1 MRRFGVFIITVLFA
15 ASMLHAQTTPTGP
28 SIGGSVYGGGRMAPV
43 DGNAKIQMKGGA
55 ITESIFGGND
65 IAGHTGNGSNSFAA
79 VTGATSTQ
87 LTNGEFYG
95 VIVSGGT
102 VQNVYG
108 GANGYYACHEAE
120 TTAVNGFASIAYKG
134 DNFSTE
140 DVSGKKIPAIN
151 NASVL
156 IAGGTI
162 TGSVYGGGNL
172 APIGYDGI
180 DKGSSGYGSVSVK
193 IQQGTINGN
202 VFGGGN
208 MACVYVPVDLIV
220 NNKIGSTFPDLTIV
234 GGVYGGNDKSGNVLA
249 KRYDYE
255 KISSAGSQ
263 IPQYSTYVLI
273 QGTPTIGGV
282 YGAGNGAYSDYDARG
297 DYNGLCELKRPHQA
311 TGTLVDINTEGG
323 YIDIVCGGGNLA
335 NVEKQGDRL
344 KTSVLLNATGTG
356 AGEGNRHV
364 GSIYG
369 AGYGDK
375 DNLDLAVVSG
385 NVEVKVIG
393 GSVGNVFGGGC
404 MASVEGYTN
413 VYVQGG
419 TIGNVYGGNDIT
431 GTVSGANN
439 PIHRVSDNS
448 FVTTASF
455 VQVSGSPTVGQ
466 VFGGGNGDYDYTQEG
481 DGSGRKHYAGLNPP
495 VIASTFVDLNMA
507 GGKVTTAFAGGNNAT
522 VSGNASVLLNT
533 TETINTENLVALV
546 GSIFGGNNKAA
557 MGILPNI
564 NLNKGVVE
572 NVYGGGNMGA
582 MTGSASIASR
592 KSGDNEQASTY
603 VLVNS
608 GDVYVTNNLYGGCNQ
623 APVSAAAYVDVRAG
637 HVNNLYGGNDIGA
650 AVQKTRIDVSGGQI
664 QNIFGGS
671 NGFYEYIATGS
682 GVYNVKEFGGSED
695 IAEGVALPVCT
706 TTNVN
711 IWGGTFGTENKPCNI
726 YAGGKAGDCDN
737 TYLNINDQELAA
749 TGYDATVNGKIF
761 GGGMGIQNCNPT
773 TANPRVGNVTG
784 IATSNL
790 YHLTNLNDAVVYGGG
805 DAGDVHETKLTI
817 KNTWD
822 EPFKS
827 IYGGCRAA
835 DVVTA
840 NTTIEE
846 LPHAA
851 DSPLTSG
858 LVFGGNDVAGTVQNT
873 YLTING
879 GVFDTIFGGGN
890 GEYVYCADQ
899 AAYEASSATNKVL
912 GCGAPYSEK
921 VTVVINNGR
930 FNSNIYGGGNLGI
943 VGKKATAVADYPA
956 GFNIDAQTPDSYGWI
971 SLNVHGGEFLSNIF
985 TGGRGDQA
993 HKDADPLFQVV
1004 YGLKQLNMD
1013 GGHVA
1018 RSVYGGSEYVNDG
1031 YPAEC
1036 GQHTVTPATS
1046 GTPATEETPAIP
1058 ATPATVTYSNDN
1070 ITTLRPSSI
1079 VNIVGGTIVNNVYG
1093 GGYLGLI
1100 HGSVYVNIGKEAV
1113 KKSPVWTMK
1122 HYQTT
1127 EPTGDI
1133 TYAAFNY
1140 KPRIID
1146 EETTTEANQL
1156 HPSDLYL
1163 EKSIYNGSDWGDGE
1177 GMYEFNLAGFHG
1189 GESRI
1194 LFDGQGYNS
1203 AFVSSGSDMPAI
1215 NINENFVGSGT
1226 SCEGG
1231 DQGRYITIRNYGEY
1245 LCGGNLPAASKAI
1258 KSIQRADHVLI
1269 DNSNIEL
1276 TGTQD
1281 LYSAY
1286 ASSNYSFCRI
1296 SDLVMQGGNFVS
1308 IAAPTKNISMLTF
1321 NKADGTVCQN
1331 VTADLNTMYRL
1342 SSGEGTAACEDNTL
1356 CDRIVTGMNP
1366 YTKLYIKD
1374 GVYFDIVDVSGT
1386 TPRYGELKGYAYVM
1400 VAEGTEATI
1409 TARKKDGATNPN
1421 DGGFFSVCKYDNKY
1435 PLGVV
1440 GQSYYELNYTNY
1452 TANYR
1457 TWTFGTQA
1465 PVVRKRQV
1473 TLVAHSNTEILE
1485 SNVNI
1490 GSTPL
1495 SGGEN
1500 PEMYNQ
1506 FAYAKSTLQ
1515 LPPTA
1520 AGHFYRIKGI
1530 QVDMSNG
1537 GQLILNEETYDPTY
1551 DPTTNPPSP
1560 RWFSSES
1567 SGNQNYKRVYIKND
1581 PTYNFGLMFQTNPN
1595 TFNNGQPISQISGE
1609 STRDKCLVFGNDN
1622 YSALDG
1628 YLSPTVKDAN
1638 NSVNVFPEMD
1648 FYLTY
1653 SKEFSTTILRDIV
1666 FILDEKYLENTGT
1679 EEEPVWVER
1688 SVGDVEVTVTIST
1701 VVETFK
1707 DDEFNVMAMYNG
1719 GITNKF
1725 THKVLLPAT
1734 LRTRDLYLTEV
1745 EWKENTEL
1753 EWPEGTSDAAKDL
1766 FNLTDKVTDAD
1777 ITALAD
1783 SVAQK
1788 SFGMTLEIS
1797 RELSSSVNSSLDW
1810 NSVNT
1815 PLTNVFTLM
1824 NNANSKN
1831 QTIDLG
1837 SNPVYLGKLDGR
1849 APAAMN
1855 FNLWYNGNVVFP
1867 GHTPVDA
1874 SIGTVKFTF
1883 KYIDA
1888 GREGTF
1894 EIVCNVKTRERGDT
1908 IYIASANQIT
1918 RAGCTVKA
1926 WEQRTQEERNSLSNV
1941 LPGKRP
1947 MYYVQSFK
1955 YALSPANKIYTDGDV
1970 ICIIDTVK
1978 MGFDQN
1984 EVVRGGEFGM
1994 LQVIRYSG
2002 RHVDLPGEQCAYKG
2016 PMMQLNRNSRF
2027 TCYNMRFDGSGICK
2041 VMQGGSESE
2050 TLGNICSTAGTNT
2063 LPADGKHYYEN
2074 SPRVDAVLYSN
2085 APIFVVRDNATLTFA
2100 DQVEVLHNF
2109 NTGTPYYEAVSTTTP
2124 IVSADTIM
2132 RKFNGGGAI
2141 AAIGGYT
2148 YTGQTGWNRTQTP
2161 VTAVTT
2167 TGLKA
2172 APQVNLNN
2180 NVTIHQNIIAQK
2192 TNSSST
2198 VEGYKTNNGAGIFVN
2213 QALVVVNSPEGAL
2226 VTIESNY
2233 FANDANGFVTS
2244 DYKWNVP
2251 DDAKKNNVYLTRIA
2265 DNNLDMKDAVS
2276 DHVTFLSTMDPSTR
2290 IGITK
2295 TFPGETVR
2303 DTINIAYLGAS
2314 NPTYAMT
2321 VYNNHNFFSDLG
2333 TNTFYHTTISPTLIY
2348 LHRCATFQE
2357 QNITSSDPLYAAVGT
2372 TPAISQ
2378 KSVLEYGFNR
2388 DASCPNEP
2396 DTLKYSLHGG
2406 FYPYTFTWREGTS
2419 AEGTLLDK
2427 ITSPYANDV
2436 VVKDA
2441 THAKALESNT
2451 GKYPLTNMTSM
2462 SVAENE
2468 ETYNYYFT
2476 ATDLAGCTKEHK
2488 ATIKVVK
2495 NPSATYTDTW
2505 LDYQGETSH
2514 EYDTIPNYRT
2524 RQFGTVSSTEGYN
2537 PRVLRLYKGVH
2548 VEASVQPDADW
2559 ASISSKI
2566 NGTDVTI
2573 TSGNENAFCV
2583 GHTIDL
2589 NTTAAE
2595 GQSYSFVMWDF
2606 DPNASA
2612 QTQYVITEGGNNT
2625 IHAVYANKSD
2635 YWTANVTTNPG
2646 VDHFE
2651 LDYGGNAHVKSA
2663 NGLAWLISVV
2673 NGLNG
2678 QQARSFVFDTVFIE
2692 ATEDLDMSAHLWT
2705 PIGTPNNPFRGRF
2718 YVKKNVDG
2726 YTEHEGASSPL
2737 KITGITVNEPD
2748 MLRVGFFGL
2757 IDTARVKGL
2766 VLENVVVRGAQYGGA
2781 VAGEASKVVLEDC
2794 SVLGGDKSIITANYA
2809 VGGLVG
2815 RTSNSTIG
2823 TTAAGTSATV
2833 NARLVGN
2840 TIFCGG
2846 VAGSA
2851 NGDNISNQNVTDVKK
2866 DVTTIYDGGIAGN
2879 INGDENVCK
2888 YEIRDR
2894 EDTEGQAWF
2903 DITND
2908 QIQMIEKDN
2917 MKNPISIEYNL
2928 CAGKCPYEYDETR
2941 RLDGSEAIGYWIDVR
2956 DNSVYRNPNGGPES
2970 NPEANPC
2977 ASWSNPYALPAPAK
2991 TVPRNAVLMNNLVG
3005 APAPKHALYYGGL
3018 VGSATN
3024 TRMENNYAYG
3034 NVKATV
3040 SAGALVGV
3048 ANEGNL
3054 INECYYL
3061 EGIADQAVGTL
3072 NPDNTVK
3079 RVHKFNG
3086 NGNQVVIDSTNVV
3099 NNLTRRLN
3107 RWVRKHQGEG
3117 FLTWRSAQ
3125 GNENSGY
3132 PVFGE
3137 PDFIPVH
3144 DTMNRT
3150 ICDFYSWNGTDYT
3163 ETGVY
3168 SQTFHDT
3175 VEYID
3180 STMTLFLT
3188 INESMLTELADSAL
3202 ISEDYFGNGFFV
3214 SSTELELLRSTVEEF
3229 GSAMLLVADTLSTE
3243 HGCDSIVEL
3252 HLTVFQKNVGVD
3264 PAQWSDVKVYPNPTT
3279 SFVNVRADNM
3289 TEVELYDNVSRKL
3302 KHQKAAQEGCQID
3315 LSGLPSGYY
3324 YLRIHT
3330 SRGVVIKKIVKK

>member
-28 SIGGSVYGGGRMAPV
+28 SIGGSVYGGGRRAPV
-43 DGNAKIQMKGGA
+43 ENNAKIQMKGG
-55 ITESIFGGND
+55 EVVNIFGGND
-65 IAGHTGNGSNSFAA
+65 ISDSTGN
-79 VTGATSTQ
+79 TGIAE
-87 LTNGEFYG
+87 TNYG
-95 VIVSGGT
+95 VIVTGGS
-102 VQNVYG
+102 VGNVYG
-108 GANGYYACHEAE
+108 GANGFYGCHGEE
-120 TTAVNGFASIAYKG
+120 NSNSIRYTSKFDS
-134 DNFSTE
+134 DNE
-140 DVSGKKIPAIN
+140 DVNLGTTTIPYISKTFVRIN
-151 NASVL
+151 
-156 IAGGTI
+156 GGTI

-180 DKGSSGYGSVSVK
+180 DNGRSGYGSVSVK

-249 KRYDYE
+249 KRYDTKY
-255 KISSAGSQ
+255 SSVGTGPLNI
-263 IPQYSTYVLI
+263 IPDNSTYVLI
-273 QGTPTIGGV
+273 QGKPTIGGV
-282 YGAGNGAYSDYDARG
+282 YGAGNGAYSDYDASG
-297 DYNGLCELKRPHQA
+297 DYSSLCGLKRPHQA

-335 NVEKQGDRL
+335 NVEKQGGQL
-344 KTSVLLNATGTG
+344 TTSVLLNATGTG
-356 AGEGNRHV
+356 AGAGNRHV

-419 TIGNVYGGNDIT
+419 TNEKPINVGNVYGGNDIT
-431 GTVSGANN
+431 GTVSGANE
-439 PIHRVSDNS
+439 PEREASDESDVS
-448 FVTTASF
+448 TASY
-455 VQVSGSPTVGQ
+455 VKVTGSPTVGQ

-533 TETINTENLVALV
+533 TETINTENPVALV

-582 MTGSASIASR
+582 MTGSASIASL
-592 KSGDNEQASTY
+592 KTGDNEQASTY

-608 GDVYVTNNLYGGCNQ
+608 DYVYVTNNLYGGCNQ

-682 GVYNVKEFGGSED
+682 GVYNVKERNAASEAQN

-711 IWGGTFGTENKPCNI
+711 IWGGTFGTATSPCNI
-726 YAGGKAGDCDN
+726 YAGGKAGDCGD
-737 TYLNINDQELAA
+737 TYLNINDKELPA
-749 TGYDATVNGKIF
+749 TGYEATVNGKIF
-761 GGGMGIQNCNPT
+761 GGGMGIQNCNPDDD
-773 TANPRVGNVTG
+773 NPRVGNVTG

-858 LVFGGNDVAGTVQNT
+858 SVFGGNDVAGTVQFTN
-873 YLTING
+873 LTING

-899 AAYEASSATNKVL
+899 DAYDASSATNKVL

-943 VGKKATAVADYPA
+943 VGKKTTAVAEYPED
-956 GFNIDAQTPDSYGWI
+956 FEIDDQTPDSYGWI

-1018 RSVYGGSEYVNDG
+1018 RSVYGGSEYVSDG

-1036 GQHTVTPATS
+1036 GKPTVNENPAENENPITY
-1046 GTPATEETPAIP
+1046 AT
-1058 ATPATVTYSNDN
+1058 ATTM
-1070 ITTLRPSSI
+1070 RPSSI

-1127 EPTGDI
+1127 EPTDDI
-1133 TYAAFNY
+1133 TYAAKGY

-1281 LYSAY
+1281 LYFAY

-1308 IAAPTKNISMLTF
+1308 IAAPTKNISKLTF
-1321 NKADGTVCQN
+1321 NKADGNVCQD
-1331 VTADLNTMYRL
+1331 VTADLNTMYGL
-1342 SSGEGTAACEDNTL
+1342 SSGDGTAACEDNTL

-1386 TPRYGELKGYAYVM
+1386 TPQYGELKGYAYVM
-1400 VAEGTEATI
+1400 VAEGTETTI
-1409 TARKKDGATNPN
+1409 TAQKKDGATNPD

-1435 PLGVV
+1435 PLGVE
-1440 GQSYYELNYTNY
+1440 GRSYYELNYTNY

-1457 TWTFGTQA
+1457 TWTFGSQA
-1465 PVVRKRQV
+1465 PVVRKRQI
-1473 TLVAHSNTEILE
+1473 TLVAHANTDILE
-1485 SNVNI
+1485 SNVPI
-1490 GSTPL
+1490 GATPL
-1495 SGGEN
+1495 NGEASDTSR
-1500 PEMYNQ
+1500 YRQ

-1537 GQLILNEETYDPTY
+1537 GQLILNEETYDPTGA
-1551 DPTTNPPSP
+1551 SP

-1567 SGNQNYKRVYIKND
+1567 SGVENFDRYYIKND

-1595 TFNNGQPISQISGE
+1595 TFNNGQQISQISGE

-1628 YLSPTVKDAN
+1628 YLSPTVKDDN

-1666 FILDEKYLENTGT
+1666 FILDEKELVDNGEGSNPRY
-1679 EEEPVWVER
+1679 VER

-1707 DDEFNVMAMYNG
+1707 NDEFNVMAMYNG

-1734 LRTRDLYLTEV
+1734 LRTRDLYLTQV
-1745 EWKENTEL
+1745 QWAAATHSTI
-1753 EWPEGTSDAAKDL
+1753 TSPTDPDL

-1777 ITALAD
+1777 ITALAE

-1797 RELSSSVNSSLDW
+1797 RELSRSVNSSLDW

-1837 SNPVYLGKLDGR
+1837 SNPLYLGKLDGR

-1867 GHTPVDA
+1867 GHEPTDA

-1888 GREGTF
+1888 GTPGTF

-1908 IYIASANQIT
+1908 IYIASADQIT
-1918 RAGCTVKA
+1918 RAGCTIKA
-1926 WEQRTQEERNSLSNV
+1926 WETRTSDEQNDLRNSGV

-1947 MYYVQSFK
+1947 KSYVQSFK
-1955 YALSPANKIYTDGDV
+1955 YALSPANGIYTDGDV

-2016 PMMQLNRNSRF
+2016 PMLQLNRNSRF

-2041 VMQGGSESE
+2041 VMQGSTTPST
-2050 TLGNICSTAGTNT
+2050 TLGNICSTAGTNNR
-2063 LPADGKHYYEN
+2063 PNDGKYYYEN
-2074 SPRVDAVLYSN
+2074 SPRVDAVLYSE
-2085 APIFVVRDNATLTFA
+2085 APIFDVRDNATLTFA

-2148 YTGQTGWNRTQTP
+2148 YTGQTGWDRSTSTA
-2161 VTAVTT
+2161 TAVTT

-2180 NVTIHQNIIAQK
+2180 NVTIHQNLVAQN
-2192 TNSSST
+2192 TNSDNTS
-2198 VEGYKTNNGAGIFVN
+2198 VEAVMTNNGAGIFVN
-2213 QALVVVNSPEGAL
+2213 QAQVVVNSPEGAR
-2226 VTIESNY
+2226 VIVDSNY
-2233 FANDANGFVTS
+2233 VNDDATGIVT
-2244 DYKWNVP
+2244 DYKWNTSTT
-2251 DDAKKNNVYLTRIA
+2251 ATKNNVYLTRIA
-2265 DNNLDMKDAVS
+2265 DNNSDMKDAVS
-2276 DHVTFLSTMDPSTR
+2276 DHVNFISVMDPTTT

-2295 TFPGETVR
+2295 PFPGEDVR
-2303 DTINIAYLGAS
+2303 DTINIAYLSAS

-2321 VYNNHNFFSDLG
+2321 VYNNHNFFSDLDE
-2333 TNTFYHTTISPTLIY
+2333 NTFYHTTISPSFIY

-2357 QNITSSDPLYAAVGT
+2357 QVAGSDLYEDEDGL
-2372 TPAISQ
+2372 Q

-2388 DASCPNEP
+2388 EASCPNEP
-2396 DTLKYSLHGG
+2396 DTLKYNLHGG
-2406 FYPYTFTWREGTS
+2406 FYPYTFTWKEGTS
-2419 AEGTLLDK
+2419 AEGRQLDE

-2462 SVAENE
+2462 SVAERE
-2468 ETYNYYFT
+2468 KTYDYYFT
-2476 ATDLAGCTKEHK
+2476 AKDLAGCSKEHK

-2505 LDYQGETSH
+2505 LDGASTSH
-2514 EYDTIPNYRT
+2514 DYDTIPNYRT
-2524 RQFGTVSSTEGYN
+2524 RQFASLNTVADYN

-2548 VEASVQPDADW
+2548 VEASVQPDPTW
-2559 ASISSKI
+2559 ANITSSI
-2566 NGTDVTI
+2566 NETPVVI
-2573 TSGNENAFCV
+2573 TSGNANAFCV

-2589 NTTAAE
+2589 STTPV
-2595 GQSYSFVMWDF
+2595 GDKSFVMWDF
-2606 DPNASA
+2606 DPNAGA
-2612 QTQYVITEGGNNT
+2612 QTQYVVTEGGNNY
-2625 IHAVYANKSD
+2625 IQAIYAMSASSSD
-2635 YWTANVTTNPG
+2635 YWTEAVKANPG
-2646 VDHFE
+2646 TDHFE
-2651 LDYGGNAHVKSA
+2651 LDYGGNAHVKTA

-2692 ATEDLDMSAHLWT
+2692 ATADLDMSAHLWT

-2718 YVKKNVDG
+2718 YVKNNVAEYNSAYSADD
-2726 YTEHEGASSPL
+2726 PL
-2737 KITGITVNEPD
+2737 TIKGITVNEPD
-2748 MLRVGFFGL
+2748 MMRVGFFGL

-2823 TTAAGTSATV
+2823 TTAAGTNATV

-2917 MKNPISIEYNL
+2917 MKNPISIEYDL
-2928 CAGKCPYEYDETR
+2928 CAGECPYEYDETR

-2991 TVPRNAVLMNNLVG
+2991 TVSRNAVLMNNLVG

-3150 ICDFYSWNGTDYT
+3150 ICDYYSWNGTDYT

-3252 HLTVFQKNVGVD
+3252 HLTVFQKNEGVD

>member
-15 ASMLHAQTTPTGP
+15 ASMLHAQTIDPSASGPAPADPVPSTGP
-28 SIGGSVYGGGRMAPV
+28 SIGGSVYGGGRRAPV
-43 DGNAKIQMKGGA
+43 EKNAKIQMKGG
-55 ITESIFGGND
+55 EVVNIFGGND
-65 IAGHTGNGSNSFAA
+65 ISGSTGN
-79 VTGATSTQ
+79 TGIAE
-87 LTNGEFYG
+87 TNYG
-95 VIVSGGT
+95 VIVTGGS
-102 VQNVYG
+102 VGNVYG
-108 GANGYYACHEAE
+108 GANGFYGCHGEE
-120 TTAVNGFASIAYKG
+120 NSNSIRYTSKFDS
-134 DNFSTE
+134 DNE
-140 DVSGKKIPAIN
+140 DVNLGTTTIPYISKTFVRIN
-151 NASVL
+151 
-156 IAGGTI
+156 GGTI

-172 APIGYDGI
+172 APIGHVGNN
-180 DKGSSGYGSVSVK
+180 SNGSVSVK
-193 IQQGTINGN
+193 IQKGSIGTIKDGVLEDGN

-208 MACVYVPVDLIV
+208 MACVYVPVDLVVDNEI
-220 NNKIGSTFPDLTIV
+220 STGNFATLNIL
-234 GGVYGGNDKSGNVLA
+234 GGVYGGNDKSGNVQA
-249 KRYDYE
+249 SRSTTY
-255 KISSAGSQ
+255 SSAGEMDGNEV
-263 IPQYSTYVLI
+263 PQDATYVLI
-273 QGTPTIGGV
+273 KGTPTIGGV
-282 YGAGNGAYSDYDARG
+282 YGAGNGAYSDYDANG
-297 DYNGLCELKRPHQA
+297 DYKSLCELKRPKQ
-311 TGTLVDINTEGG
+311 TSGTFVDINTKGG
-323 YIDIVCGGGNLA
+323 YIGIVCGGGNLA
-335 NVEKQGDRL
+335 DVKMPGYDNVEQPEYS
-344 KTSVLLNATGTG
+344 KTTVLLNATGSG
-356 AGEGNRHV
+356 LESKGGRHV
-364 GSIYG
+364 GAIYG
-369 AGYGDK
+369 AGYGDIS
-375 DNLDLAVVSG
+375 NSDLGKVYG
-385 NVEVKVIG
+385 LTEVKIIG

-419 TIGNVYGGNDIT
+419 TEEKPINVGNVYGGNDIT

-439 PIHRVSDNS
+439 PRRRASDNN
-448 FVTTASF
+448 FVTTASY
-455 VQVSGSPTVGQ
+455 VKVTGSPTVGQ

-533 TETINTENLVALV
+533 TEETLDSENPLV

-582 MTGSASIASR
+582 MTGSATIASR

-637 HVNNLYGGNDIGA
+637 HVKNLYGGNDIGA

-671 NGFYEYIATGS
+671 NGYYQYIETSSGS
-682 GVYNVKEFGGSED
+682 GVYNVKERNAASEAQN

-711 IWGGTFGTENKPCNI
+711 IWGGTFGTATSPCNI
-726 YAGGKAGDCDN
+726 YAGGKAGDCGN
-737 TYLNINDQELAA
+737 TYLNINDQEIAA
-749 TGYDATVNGKIF
+749 TGYEATVNGKIF
-761 GGGMGIQNCNPT
+761 GGGMGIQNCNPDDD
-773 TANPRVGNVTG
+773 NPRVGNVTG

-835 DVVTA
+835 DVETA

-858 LVFGGNDVAGTVQNT
+858 SVFGGNDVAGTVQFTN
-873 YLTING
+873 LTING
-879 GVFDTIFGGGN
+879 GVFNTIFGGGN
-890 GEYVYCADQ
+890 GEYDYTSGDFAGCA
-899 AAYEASSATNKVL
+899 
-912 GCGAPYSEK
+912 APVSEEI
-921 VTVVINNGR
+921 TVVINDGR

-943 VGKKATAVADYPA
+943 VGKEATIGANATYT
-956 GFNIDAQTPDSYGWI
+956 IDAQTPDKYGWI

-993 HKDADPLFQVV
+993 HKNADPLFQVV

-1036 GQHTVTPATS
+1036 GKPTVNEHPAENQDPITY
-1046 GTPATEETPAIP
+1046 ADET
-1058 ATPATVTYSNDN
+1058 TK
-1070 ITTLRPSSI
+1070 RPSSI

-1100 HGSVYVNIGKEAV
+1100 HGSVYVNVGKEAV
-1113 KKSPVWTMK
+1113 KNSPVWTMK

-1127 EPTGDI
+1127 VPTGDI
-1133 TYAAFNY
+1133 TYAAYGY

-1146 EETTTEANQL
+1146 EESTSEANQL

-1177 GMYEFNLAGFHG
+1177 GMYEFNLPGFHG

-1231 DQGRYITIRNYGEY
+1231 DKGRYITIRNYGEY
-1245 LCGGNLPAASKAI
+1245 LCAGNLPAASKSM
-1258 KSIQRADHVLI
+1258 KSIQRADHVLVE
-1269 DNSNIEL
+1269 NSNIEL

-1286 ASSNYSFCRI
+1286 ASSNYSFSRI
-1296 SDLVMQGGNFVS
+1296 SDLVMQGGNFV
-1308 IAAPTKNISMLTF
+1308 IVDAPTKYIDQLTF
-1321 NKADGTVCQN
+1321 MKDINNICGTSDDL
-1331 VTADLNTMYRL
+1331 TAMYNL
-1342 SSGEGTAACEDNTL
+1342 TYGSQENPCTNSLCE
-1356 CDRIVTGMNP
+1356 RIVDGMND
-1366 YTKLYIKD
+1366 YTKIYIKN
-1374 GVYFDIVDVSGT
+1374 GVYIDLLKKPTDDGQS
-1386 TPRYGELKGYAYVM
+1386 YGVLKGYAYAM
-1400 VAEGTEATI
+1400 AAEGTKATI
-1409 TARKKDGATNPN
+1409 SSRKKESSGESST
-1421 DGGFFSVCKYDNKY
+1421 DGGFFSVCRYDNQMGTYK
-1435 PLGVV
+1435 
-1440 GQSYYELNYTNY
+1440 ELNYTNY
-1452 TANYR
+1452 SSNYR
-1457 TWTFGTQA
+1457 TWSFGSEA
-1465 PVVRKRQV
+1465 PVTRTRQV
-1473 TLVAHSNTEILE
+1473 TIVAHANTEILA

-1490 GSTPL
+1490 GTTPL
-1495 SGGEN
+1495 SESGA
-1500 PEMYNQ
+1500 PTYDK
-1506 FAYAKSTLQ
+1506 FAYAKASLQ
-1515 LPPTA
+1515 LPPTS
-1520 AGHFYRIKGI
+1520 AGHYYRIKGI

-1537 GQLILNEETYDPTY
+1537 GQLVLNEEVYDP
-1551 DPTTNPPSP
+1551 DTT
-1560 RWFSSES
+1560 
-1567 SGNQNYKRVYIKND
+1567 GHKNQHWYSTRPDSLPNYNRVFIKNN
-1581 PTYNFGLMFQTNPN
+1581 PTYYFGLMFQMDPS
-1595 TFNNGQPISQISGE
+1595 TFDITQQTIGNLQDTVQP
-1609 STRDKCLVFGNDN
+1609 KCLVYGNN
-1622 YSALDG
+1622 NFSALNG
-1628 YLSPTVKDAN
+1628 YLSPVVKQASQDGRDYD
-1638 NSVNVFPEMD
+1638 NVLPVMN

-1653 SKEFSTTILRDIV
+1653 SKDFSTTILRDV
-1666 FILDEKYLENTGT
+1666 TFILEEKELVQETREDVT
-1679 EEEPVWVER
+1679 RWVES
-1688 SVGDVEVTVTIST
+1688 SVGDVQVTVTIST

-1707 DDEFNVMAMYNG
+1707 HDQFKVMAMYNG

-1734 LRTRDLYLTEV
+1734 LHTRDLYLSKV
-1745 EWKENTEL
+1745 EWANNTSF
-1753 EWPEGTSDAAKDL
+1753 GTGEAAY
-1766 FNLTDKVTDAD
+1766 FNLTDKVTDAKVTD
-1777 ITALAD
+1777 PTTGLNER
-1783 SVAQK
+1783 Q
-1788 SFGMTLEIS
+1788 FGMTMEIS
-1797 RELSSSVNSSLDW
+1797 RELSSSVNSTLDW
-1810 NSVNT
+1810 NSVSE
-1815 PLTNVFTLM
+1815 PLTNVFALKPTGNGQLDVVEFEG
-1824 NNANSKN
+1824 NGK
-1831 QTIDLG
+1831 
-1837 SNPVYLGKLDGR
+1837 YLGKLDGR
-1849 APAAMN
+1849 APAAIN
-1855 FNLWYNGNVVFP
+1855 FNLWYNGNKTFP
-1867 GHTPVDA
+1867 THDSDPDA
-1874 SIGTVKFTF
+1874 PIGTIKFTF
-1883 KYIDA
+1883 TYVQA
-1888 GREGTF
+1888 GVSDTF
-1894 EIVCNVKTRERGDT
+1894 SIFCFVKTRESGDT
-1908 IYIASANQIT
+1908 IYLASADMIT
-1918 RAGCTVKA
+1918 RMGCTMKA
-1926 WEQRTQEERNSLSNV
+1926 WETLDAETQDIEKSRKGAN
-1941 LPGKRP
+1941 PGKRP
-1947 MYYVQSFK
+1947 KYYVQSFK
-1955 YALSPANKIYTDGDV
+1955 YALDPANEIYIDGDV
-1970 ICIIDTVK
+1970 FCIIDTLK
-1978 MGFDQN
+1978 MGFNQN

-1994 LQVIRYSG
+1994 LQVVRYSG
-2002 RHVDLPGEQCAYKG
+2002 RHVDLPGTDCAYKG
-2016 PMMQLNRNSRF
+2016 PMMQLNGNSRF

-2041 VMQGGSESE
+2041 VLQGSSEASE
-2050 TLGNICSTAGTNT
+2050 GLGYICSTTAREDSLVG
-2063 LPADGKHYYEN
+2063 GKYYYEN

-2085 APIFVVRDNATLTFA
+2085 APIFVVRDNAILTFA

-2141 AAIGGYT
+2141 AAIGGYK
-2148 YTGQTGWNRTQTP
+2148 YTANS
-2161 VTAVTT
+2161 
-2167 TGLKA
+2167 LKA

-2180 NVTIHQNIIAQK
+2180 NVTIHQNLVAQN
-2192 TNSSST
+2192 TNSDNTS
-2198 VEGYKTNNGAGIFVN
+2198 VEAVMTNNGAGIFVN
-2213 QALVVVNSPEGAL
+2213 QAQVVVNSPEGAR
-2226 VTIESNY
+2226 VIVDSNY
-2233 FANDANGFVTS
+2233 VNATGIVTQPTADKPYVWTDLS
-2244 DYKWNVP
+2244 T
-2251 DDAKKNNVYLTRIA
+2251 ATKNNVYLTQIA
-2265 DNNLDMKDAVS
+2265 NGSDLVDKVS
-2276 DHVTFLSTMDPSTR
+2276 DHVTFVSVMDPTTT

-2295 TFPGETVR
+2295 PFPGETVR

-2321 VYNNHNFFSDLG
+2321 VYNNKNFFSDLG
-2333 TNTFYHTTISPTLIY
+2333 ENTFYHTTISPSFIY

-2388 DASCPNEP
+2388 EASCPNEP
-2396 DTLKYSLHGG
+2396 DTLKYNLHGG
-2406 FYPYTFTWREGTS
+2406 FYPYTFTWKEGTS
-2419 AEGTLLDK
+2419 AEGTLLVK

-2462 SVAENE
+2462 SVADSTKE
-2468 ETYNYYFT
+2468 YHYYFS
-2476 ATDLAGCTKEHK
+2476 ATDLAGCEQTHK

-2495 NPSATYTDTW
+2495 NPADSYKDGYNDVASF
-2505 LDYQGETSH
+2505 LDYPTGSSNV
-2514 EYDTIPNYRT
+2514 YDTIPNYRT
-2524 RQFGTVSSTEGYN
+2524 RQFGTISSTEGYN

-2548 VEASVQPDADW
+2548 VEASVQPEADW
-2559 ASISSKI
+2559 ASISSSI
-2566 NGTDVTI
+2566 NETPVVI
-2573 TSGNENAFCV
+2573 TSGNANAFCV

-2589 NTTAAE
+2589 NTTPAE
-2595 GQSYSFVMWDF
+2595 GKSTSFVMWDF
-2606 DPNASA
+2606 DPNAGA
-2612 QTQYVITEGGNNT
+2612 QTQYVVTEGGNNY
-2625 IHAVYANKSD
+2625 IQAIYAKSASSSD
-2635 YWTANVTTNPG
+2635 YWTEAVKATPRTT
-2646 VDHFE
+2646 DFE
-2651 LDYGGNAHVKSA
+2651 LDYGGNAHVKTA
-2663 NGLAWLISVV
+2663 QGLAWLISVV

-2692 ATEDLDMSAHLWT
+2692 GTDNLDMSAHLWT

-2726 YTEHEGASSPL
+2726 YTEYDASNPL

-2748 MLRVGFFGL
+2748 MMRVGFFGL

-2851 NGDNISNQNVTDVKK
+2851 NGDNISNQNVTNVKK
-2866 DVTTIYDGGIAGN
+2866 DVTTIYAGGLAGN

-2888 YEIRDR
+2888 YEVLNKD
-2894 EDTEGQAWF
+2894 GVAPAWYNI
-2903 DITND
+2903 ITGE
-2908 QIQMIEKDN
+2908 IVRKDN
-2917 MKNPISIEYNL
+2917 TPISTEYDL
-2928 CAGKCPYEYDETR
+2928 CAGECPYKYDETR
-2941 RLDGSEAIGYWIDVR
+2941 SIDDEPNTRGYWIDIR
-2956 DNSVYRNPNGGPES
+2956 DNSVYRDASGAPVHDEN
-2970 NPEANPC
+2970 ANPC

-2991 TVPRNAVLMNNLVG
+2991 TVSRNAVLMNNLVG

-3150 ICDFYSWNGTDYT
+3150 ICDYYSWNGTDYT

-3229 GSAMLLVADTLSTE
+3229 GSAMLLVADTLNTE

-3252 HLTVFQKNVGVD
+3252 HLTVFQKNEGID